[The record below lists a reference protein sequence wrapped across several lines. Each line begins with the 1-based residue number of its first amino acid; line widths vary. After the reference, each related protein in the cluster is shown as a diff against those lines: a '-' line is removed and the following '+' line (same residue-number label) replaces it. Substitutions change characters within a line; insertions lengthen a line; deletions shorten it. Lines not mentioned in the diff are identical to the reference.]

1 MHLPHRHHAPPVSV
15 QAAPKAESTGSKAL
29 SAVPEAQSAAP
40 VAVSTAPEVPAR
52 TSGLPITLL
61 PSLMYGLADWFGP
74 DWVFPSARVIRVED
88 YTENG
93 NYVLR
98 AELPGVDPAGDIAV
112 TIEDGILQVDAER
125 RQETHDGRRSEF
137 SYGAFHRCLTLPQGV
152 DSDRVTAAYD
162 NGILTVTVP
171 LPKAVESAAG
181 RAIPI
186 QTK

>member
-1 MHLPHRHHAPPVSV
+1 MHLPHRHHATPVAV
-15 QAAPKAESTGSKAL
+15 QAAPSTGSTAPNGGSAV
-29 SAVPEAQSAAP
+29 SAVPTE
-40 VAVSTAPEVPAR
+40 PAR
-52 TSGLPITLL
+52 SSEPPMTALL

-74 DWVFPSARVIRVED
+74 DWVFPATRIIRVED

-98 AELPGVDPAGDIAV
+98 AELPGVDPAKDITV

-137 SYGAFHRCLTLPQGV
+137 SYGAFHRCLTLPPGV
-152 DSDRVTAAYD
+152 DGDRVTAAYD

-171 LPKAVESAAG
+171 MPKAVAAAAG